1 MGGTSDVGVDCAV
14 FHSNPAVESAADE
27 AFLTP
32 DLAGGEFAVGMEAGE
47 FGGGSGAAGGAV
59 VSLAWAEDEVAGVGS
74 GGHRGAVKFDMVD
87 FGVAL
92 GVDGLADGP
101 GVSGEGFQIGEF
113 DALEGV
119 VDEKEPVAAPG
130 DIAGHGAVAGDFDG
144 DARCC
149 AVGGD
154 VVDGDFQIGVKLGFH
169 DSDGGFNAVEAG
181 LDPPHVGER
190 DGEADGAVAAHV
202 EVADVIEE
210 DDAGRTGGVSRFAEE
225 GSDYGVRG
233 AGFVAD
239 GGAVAVE
246 PGAEEVET
254 LAQRSVAESG
264 ATGDDEAGGF
274 AGGMGINDVNSL
286 RHKYNIA
293 LSGNTYDAVV
303 VGAGIVGAACA
314 RELMLAG
321 LRVLVVEASG
331 VIGGGATAAG
341 MGHLAVMDDSEAQF
355 VLTSYSQRLW
365 AELAPSLPAD
375 AEFLPC
381 GSLWVAADAEE
392 MAEVRRKD
400 AFYGARGVLVEVLDG
415 RQLAEAEP
423 GLRPGLAGGLRMP
436 ADSVCYPPCAAR
448 YLLAGITV
456 ELGRCV
462 TGFSD
467 SGLEF
472 ADGTQISAGLVVL
485 ATGTAVTRL
494 LPWAPVAPR
503 KGHLLIT
510 DRYPGYLTHQLIEL
524 GYLKSAHAVASD
536 SVAFN
541 AQPRATGQILIGS
554 SRQFGAEDP
563 LIEQRMLSRML
574 ARAVEYMPGLAGLQ
588 GIRTWTGFRAATPDK
603 VPLIG
608 CCPEYERVYVAS
620 GHEGLGISTSL
631 ATGRLI
637 ADEVMG
643 RESEIPRGWYAPGR
657 EFAHHD

>member
-1 MGGTSDVGVDCAV
+1 MGVDCAV
-14 FHSNPAVESAADE
+14 FDTYPAIESAADE

-32 DLAGGEFAVGMEAGE
+32 DLAWCEFAIGIKAGE

-59 VSLAWAEDEVAGVGS
+59 VGFAGAEDEVSGVGS
-74 GGHRGAVKFDMVD
+74 RGDGWPVEFNMVD

-92 GVDGLADGP
+92 RVDGLADGP
-101 GVSGEGFQIGEF
+101 RVRGKGFQVGEF
-113 DALEGV
+113 DAFRGS
-119 VDEKEPVAAPG
+119 VDKEEPVAAPG
-130 DIAGHGAVAGDFDG
+130 DVAGDRAVGGDLDG
-144 DARCC
+144 DACC
-149 AVGGD
+149 RAIGGD
-154 VVDGDFQIGVKLGFH
+154 VVDGDFEVGVEFGFH
-169 DSDGGFNAVEAG
+169 DSNGGFNAVEAG
-181 LDPPHVGER
+181 LNPPHVGEG
-190 DGEADGAVAAHV
+190 DGEADGPVAAHM
-202 EVADVIEE
+202 EVTYIVEE
-210 DDAGRTGGVSRFAEE
+210 DDADGAGGVSGFAEQ
-225 GSDYGVRG
+225 GSDYRVRG

-239 GGAVAVE
+239 RGAVTVE
-246 PGAEEVET
+246 PGAEEVQAF
-254 LAQRSVAESG
+254 AQRSVAERG

-274 AGGMGINDVNSL
+274 AGGMGINDVNSV

-293 LSGNTYDAVV
+293 LSGNLYDAVV

-314 RELMLAG
+314 RELMRAG

-355 VLTSYSQRLW
+355 ALTSYSQRLW

-392 MAEVRRKD
+392 MAEVNRKD
-400 AFYGARGVLVEVLDG
+400 AFYGARGVPVEVLDE

-423 GLRPGLAGGLRMP
+423 ALRPGLAGGLRMP

-467 SGLEF
+467 GGLEF
-472 ADGTQISAGLVVL
+472 ADGTQMSAGLVVL

-494 LPWAPVAPR
+494 LPWARVAPR

-510 DRYPGYLTHQLIEL
+510 DRYPGFLTHQLIEL

-554 SRQFGAEDP
+554 SRQFGTEDP
-563 LIEQRMLSRML
+563 VIEQRMLSRML
-574 ARAVEYMPGLAGLQ
+574 ARAVEYMPGLGGLQ

-608 CCPEYERVYVAS
+608 RCPGYERVYVAS

-637 ADEVMG
+637 ADEVTG
-643 RESEIPRGWYAPGR
+643 RESEIPREWYAPGR